1 MYYLKFMDLHS
12 IIIGEKNGMN
22 IWLEKFFD
30 HTGTRKCFAVPLK
43 NEHET
48 INDSYTL

>member
-12 IIIGEKNGMN
+12 IPYWGKKRDD

-30 HTGTRKCFAVPLK
+30 HTGTGKCFAVPLK